1 MSDPTKPSVPTMVT
15 SVSTSDAP
23 SPSGNPPA
31 EAPLRAVDGRV
42 PGRRGLA
49 TRQRLLECTITL
61 LGTTPY
67 RDLKV
72 TDITRAA
79 GTSPATFYQYFV
91 DLETVL
97 LAVAEQTADDGQQLI
112 ELITDRSWKG
122 ASGVTSAEALVDG
135 FIDFWRTHRPTL
147 RVLDLL
153 STEGDRRFRHVRT
166 VMLNGMTRALAG
178 EIATV
183 QGRDPDVDPMAMAGA
198 LIGMLPQMAG
208 HQGGFEA
215 WDIPFPQVR
224 EAMIRLIYWGVNG
237 PKVPKR

>member
-1 MSDPTKPSVPTMVT
+1 MPR
-15 SVSTSDAP
+15 SDAP
-23 SPSGNPPA
+23 SSSRAGRAAP
-31 EAPLRAVDGRV
+31 PLRAVDGRV

-49 TRQRLLECTITL
+49 TRQRLLECTIEL
-61 LGTTPY
+61 LATTPY

-97 LAVAEQTADDGQQLI
+97 LAVAEQTAEEGQQIVGLI
-112 ELITDRSWKG
+112 KGQQWKG
-122 ASGVTSAEALVDG
+122 AAGVTSAERLVDG

-153 STEGDRRFRHVRT
+153 STEGDKRFRHLRVI
-166 VMLNGMTRALAG
+166 MLNGMTKALAT
-178 EIATV
+178 EIEAV
-183 QGRDPDVDPMAMAGA
+183 QGKDCDVDPMAMAGS

-215 WDIPFPQVR
+215 WDIRFDQVR
-224 EAMIRLIYWGVNG
+224 ESMIRLIYWGVTG
-237 PKVPKR
+237 PRIPKR

>member
-1 MSDPTKPSVPTMVT
+1 MTDLPVT
-15 SVSTSDAP
+15 IATVATSDAP
-23 SPSGNPPA
+23 STSRSTRTTP
-31 EAPLRAVDGRV
+31 PLRAVDGRV

-49 TRQRLLECTITL
+49 TRQRLLECTVEL

-97 LAVAEQTADDGQQLI
+97 LAVAEQTAAEGQQLI
-112 ELITDRSWKG
+112 ELIADRPWKG
-122 ASGVTSAEALVDG
+122 AAGVASAEGLVDG

-153 STEGDRRFRHVRT
+153 STEGDKRFRHLRV
-166 VMLNGMTRALAG
+166 VMHDVLLTCPHRSHNALLLSSVGTGASTLNGDHTRHN
-178 EIATV
+178 EIS
-183 QGRDPDVDPMAMAGA
+183 QSIFGDRNNRFRQPLSG
-198 LIGMLPQMAG
+198 
-208 HQGGFEA
+208 
-215 WDIPFPQVR
+215 
-224 EAMIRLIYWGVNG
+224 
-237 PKVPKR
+237 

>member
-1 MSDPTKPSVPTMVT
+1 VA
-15 SVSTSDAP
+15 TSDAP
-23 SPSGNPPA
+23 SPSRGTAGKPA
-31 EAPLRAVDGRV
+31 LRAVDGRV

-49 TRQRLLECTITL
+49 TRQRLLECTVEL

-97 LAVAEQTADDGQQLI
+97 LAVAEQTAEEGKQLVD
-112 ELITDRSWKG
+112 LISDRQWKG
-122 ASGVTSAEALVDG
+122 AAGVASAEELVDG

-153 STEGDRRFRHVRT
+153 STEGDKRFRHLRVL
-166 VMLNGMTRALAG
+166 MLNGMTKALAA
-178 EIATV
+178 EIEAV
-183 QGRDPDVDPMAMAGA
+183 QGKGADVDPMAMAGA

-215 WDIPFPQVR
+215 WDISFAHVR
-224 EAMIRLIYWGVNG
+224 DAMIRLIYWGVNG
-237 PKVPKR
+237 PKMPRR

>member
-1 MSDPTKPSVPTMVT
+1 
-15 SVSTSDAP
+15 
-23 SPSGNPPA
+23 
-31 EAPLRAVDGRV
+31 VDGRV

-49 TRQRLLECTITL
+49 TRKRLLECTVEL

-97 LAVAEQTADDGQQLI
+97 LAVAEQTAEEGQRLVGLIAGQQ
-112 ELITDRSWKG
+112 WKG
-122 ASGVTSAEALVDG
+122 AAGVGSAERLVDG
-135 FIDFWRTHRPTL
+135 FIEFWRSHRPTL

-153 STEGDRRFRHVRT
+153 STEGDRRFRHLRV
-166 VMLNGMTRALAG
+166 VMLNGMTKALAA
-178 EIATV
+178 EITAV
-183 QGRDPDVDPMAMAGA
+183 QGRSSEVDPMAMAGS

-215 WDIPFPQVR
+215 WDISFADVR
-224 EAMIRLIYWGVNG
+224 AAMIRLIYWGVNG

>member
-1 MSDPTKPSVPTMVT
+1 VAK
-15 SVSTSDAP
+15 SDAP
-23 SPSGNPPA
+23 SPSRATSSRP
-31 EAPLRAVDGRV
+31 PLRAVDGRV

-49 TRQRLLECTITL
+49 TRQRLLECTVEL
-61 LGTTPY
+61 LASTPY

-97 LAVAEQTADDGQQLI
+97 LAVAEQTSEDGQQLI
-112 ELITDRSWKG
+112 ELISGQQWKG
-122 ASGVTSAEALVDG
+122 SAGVASAEGLVDG

-153 STEGDRRFRHVRT
+153 STEGDRRFRHQRV
-166 VMLNGMTRALAG
+166 VMLNGMTKALAA
-178 EIATV
+178 EIEAV
-183 QGRDPDVDPMAMAGA
+183 QGKDCDVDPMAMAGS

-215 WDIPFPQVR
+215 WDIPFAEVR
-224 EAMIRLIYWGVNG
+224 ESMIRLIYWGVNG
-237 PKVPKR
+237 PKMPKR

>member
-1 MSDPTKPSVPTMVT
+1 VTTAVTITTMK
-15 SVSTSDAP
+15 SDAP
-23 SPSGNPPA
+23 SPTRAGRSTP
-31 EAPLRAVDGRV
+31 PLRAVDGRV

-49 TRQRLLECTITL
+49 TRQRLLECTVDL
-61 LGTTPY
+61 LATTPY

-97 LAVAEQTADDGQQLI
+97 LAVAEQTAADGQRLI
-112 ELITDRSWKG
+112 DLISEQPWKG
-122 ASGVTSAEALVDG
+122 AAGVASAERLVDG

-153 STEGDRRFRHVRT
+153 STEGDKRFRHLRV
-166 VMLNGMTRALAG
+166 VMLNGMTKALAA
-178 EIATV
+178 EISSV
-183 QGRDPDVDPMAMAGA
+183 QGNDCDVDPMAMAGS

-215 WDIPFPQVR
+215 WDIPFDHVR
-224 EAMIRLIYWGVNG
+224 ESMIRLIYWGVNG
-237 PKVPKR
+237 PKIPSRK

>member
-1 MSDPTKPSVPTMVT
+1 MD
-15 SVSTSDAP
+15 
-23 SPSGNPPA
+23 
-31 EAPLRAVDGRV
+31 
-42 PGRRGLA
+42 
-49 TRQRLLECTITL
+49 LLS
-61 LGTTPY
+61 TTPY

-97 LAVAEQTADDGQQLI
+97 LAVAEQTADDGQQLVR
-112 ELITDRSWKG
+112 LIAGQPWKG
-122 ASGVTSAEALVDG
+122 AAGVASAERLVDG
-135 FIDFWRTHRPTL
+135 FLEFWRTHRPTL

-153 STEGDRRFRHVRT
+153 STEGDKRFRHTRV
-166 VMLNGMTRALAG
+166 VMLNGMTKALAA
-178 EIATV
+178 EIERA
-183 QGRDPDVDPMAMAGA
+183 QGNDSDVDPMAMAGA

-215 WDIPFPQVR
+215 WDIPFAHVR

>member
-1 MSDPTKPSVPTMVT
+1 
-15 SVSTSDAP
+15 
-23 SPSGNPPA
+23 
-31 EAPLRAVDGRV
+31 V

-49 TRQRLLECTITL
+49 TRQRLLECTIDL
-61 LGTTPY
+61 LSSTPY

-97 LAVAEQTADDGQQLI
+97 LAVAERTAEEGQQLVG
-112 ELITDRSWKG
+112 LIAGQRWKG
-122 ASGVTSAEALVDG
+122 AAGVASAERLVDG

-147 RVLDLL
+147 RVIDLL
-153 STEGDRRFRHVRT
+153 STEGDKRFRHTRV
-166 VMLNGMTRALAG
+166 VMLNGMTKALAV
-178 EIATV
+178 EIEAV
-183 QGRDPDVDPMAMAGA
+183 QGNDSDIDPMAMAGS

-215 WDIPFPQVR
+215 WDISFAHVR

-237 PKVPKR
+237 PKVPKSPTAAKPR

>member
-1 MSDPTKPSVPTMVT
+1 
-15 SVSTSDAP
+15 
-23 SPSGNPPA
+23 
-31 EAPLRAVDGRV
+31 LRAVDGRV

-49 TRQRLLECTITL
+49 TRQRLLECTMDL
-61 LGTTPY
+61 LSTTPY

-97 LAVAEQTADDGQQLI
+97 LAVAEQTAEDGQQLVG
-112 ELITDRSWKG
+112 LITGQPWRG
-122 ASGVTSAEALVDG
+122 AAGVASAERLVDG
-135 FIDFWRTHRPTL
+135 FLEFWRSHRPTL

-153 STEGDRRFRHVRT
+153 STEGDKRFRHTRV
-166 VMLNGMTRALAG
+166 VMLNGMTKALAA
-178 EIATV
+178 EIERV
-183 QGRDPDVDPMAMAGA
+183 QGNDADVDPMAMAGA

-215 WDIPFPQVR
+215 WDISFAHVR

>member
-1 MSDPTKPSVPTMVT
+1 MPK
-15 SVSTSDAP
+15 SDAP
-23 SPSGNPPA
+23 SPSRAGRAAP
-31 EAPLRAVDGRV
+31 PLRAVDGRV

-49 TRQRLLECTITL
+49 TRQRLLECTIEL
-61 LGTTPY
+61 LASTPY

-97 LAVAEQTADDGQQLI
+97 LAVAEQTAEEGQQLI
-112 ELITDRSWKG
+112 ALIKGQQWKG
-122 ASGVTSAEALVDG
+122 NPGIESAERLVDG
-135 FIDFWRTHRPTL
+135 FIEFWRTHRPTL

-153 STEGDRRFRHVRT
+153 STEGDRRFRQIRV
-166 VMLNGMTRALAG
+166 VMLNGMTKALAA
-178 EIATV
+178 EIEGV
-183 QGRDPDVDPMAMAGA
+183 QGSDCDVDPMAMAGA

-215 WDIPFPQVR
+215 WDIPFDQVR
-224 EAMIRLIYWGVNG
+224 ESMIRLIYWGVNG

>member
-1 MSDPTKPSVPTMVT
+1 VARS
-15 SVSTSDAP
+15 SDAP
-23 SPSGNPPA
+23 SPNRADRGAP
-31 EAPLRAVDGRV
+31 PLRAVDGRV

-49 TRQRLLECTITL
+49 TRQRLLECTVEL

-67 RDLKV
+67 RDLKI

-97 LAVAEQTADDGQQLI
+97 LAVAEQTAADGQQLVD
-112 ELITDRSWKG
+112 LITGRPWKG
-122 ASGVTSAEALVDG
+122 AAGVTSAEQLVDG

-153 STEGDRRFRHVRT
+153 STEGDKRFRHLRV
-166 VMLNGMTRALAG
+166 VMLNGMTKALAA
-178 EIATV
+178 EIEQV
-183 QGRDPDVDPMAMAGA
+183 QGRDCDVDPMAMAGS

-215 WDIPFPQVR
+215 WDISFAHVR

-237 PKVPKR
+237 PKMPKR

>member
-1 MSDPTKPSVPTMVT
+1 MVT
-15 SVSTSDAP
+15 NVSTSDAP
-23 SPSGNPPA
+23 SPSGNASA
-31 EAPLRAVDGRV
+31 EPPLRAVDGRV

-49 TRQRLLECTITL
+49 TRQRLLECTIEL

-91 DLETVL
+91 DLEAVL
-97 LAVAEQTADDGQQLI
+97 LAVAEQTAEEGQQLI
-112 ELITDRSWKG
+112 DLITGRSWKG
-122 ASGVTSAEALVDG
+122 AAGVASAEELVDG

-153 STEGDRRFRHVRT
+153 STEGDKRFRHLRV
-166 VMLNGMTRALAG
+166 VMLNGMTRALAR

-183 QGRDPDVDPMAMAGA
+183 QGRDADVDPMAMAGA

-215 WDIPFPQVR
+215 WDISFVHVR